1 MCQFVMFMAD
11 NVISIS
17 SDLLPYTQQEADDT

>member
-11 NVISIS
+11 NVIRIS
-17 SDLLPYTQQEADDT
+17 SDLLSHTQQEADDT